1 MKTKKFDCLRL
12 KAEALQRRAERLRGL
27 SEDERLRY
35 YDEGHAALTERQA
48 REQPNQEDPSGTA
61 RKEDRPT
68 VLDRIAKL
76 AVSSDELPPDY
87 AEQHE
92 HYVKG
97 TPRK

>member
-1 MKTKKFDCLRL
+1 MKTKTFDCLRL
-12 KAEALQRRAERLRGL
+12 KDEAQQRRAEKFRGL
-27 SEDERLRY
+27 SEDEQLRY
-35 YDEGHAALTERQA
+35 YDEGHTALLQRQA
-48 REQPNQEDPSGTA
+48 GKQPKQDDSGSKTREQDGA
-61 RKEDRPT
+61 T

-76 AVSSDELPPDY
+76 AESSDDLPPDH